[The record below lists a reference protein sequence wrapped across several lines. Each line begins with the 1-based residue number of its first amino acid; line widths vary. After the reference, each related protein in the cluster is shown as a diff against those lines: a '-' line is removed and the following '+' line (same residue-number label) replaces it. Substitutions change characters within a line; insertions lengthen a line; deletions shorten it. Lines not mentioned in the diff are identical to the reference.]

1 LKFIDRLK
9 ENSMNFNAL
18 NENINKSSIGINYF
32 LSYEGKV
39 FVIDSGNI
47 EWIGK
52 YWKIELIHR
61 K

>member
-1 LKFIDRLK
+1 
-9 ENSMNFNAL
+9 MNFNAL